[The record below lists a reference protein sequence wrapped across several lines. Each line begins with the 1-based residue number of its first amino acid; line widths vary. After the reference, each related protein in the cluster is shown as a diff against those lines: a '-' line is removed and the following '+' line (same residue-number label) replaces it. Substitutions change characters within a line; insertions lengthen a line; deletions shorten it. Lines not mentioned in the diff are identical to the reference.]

1 MDGDPWTRS
10 PRLSAPLVQPRL
22 QREQAA
28 EERLGV
34 VPRARVRRLLVLA
47 ARVWIDRRRSSR
59 VRRAGVGV
67 RRRRGSVVEDGVVQL
82 VDRKRAAAVVT
93 PRDLVVA
100 RSRHQLIVCSQFRD
114 ALVNAR
120 MRTAATYSH

>member
-93 PRDLVVA
+93 PRDLVVE

-114 ALVNAR
+114 ALVSAR
-120 MRTAATYSH
+120 MRTGATYSH